1 VGKSGAHNKWG
12 VHTHLVAL
20 DFYGHINM
28 VVAPERR
35 QRLTSMMDT
44 QKPYT
49 QPRERQNSTAAEE
62 GASS

>member
-1 VGKSGAHNKWG
+1 
-12 VHTHLVAL
+12 
-20 DFYGHINM
+20 M

-49 QPRERQNSTAAEE
+49 QPRERQNSTAEEE